1 MESTTA
7 ELTMRIGVF
16 SSLEAADKAV
26 HGLLEAGFTRSEISV
41 ICSDATWQRHFRE
54 FEHQQPAGK
63 NTPLA
68 ATLGGAIGAA
78 LGGLTAV
85 AAGAATGGLALVAAG
100 GAAAWT
106 GGILGGFLGA
116 MMTRGVERE
125 LADFYDQAVR
135 KGKILVAAEAHGP
148 RAPAQLARASE
159 ILAQAGAE
167 PMPLQES

>member
-1 MESTTA
+1 M
-7 ELTMRIGVF
+7 
-16 SSLEAADKAV
+16 
-26 HGLLEAGFTRSEISV
+26 
-41 ICSDATWQRHFRE
+41 ICSDETWQRHFRE

-63 NTPLA
+63 NMPLA
-68 ATLGGAIGAA
+68 ATIGGAIGAT

-135 KGKILVAAEAHGP
+135 KGKILVAAEAHGQDAEP
-148 RAPAQLARASE
+148 RLARAAE
-159 ILAQAGAE
+159 ILAQSGAE

>member
-1 MESTTA
+1 MSSTST

-16 SSLEAADKAV
+16 STLPAADNAV
-26 HGLLEAGFTRSEISV
+26 RELLAAGFSRAEISV
-41 ICSDATWQRHFRE
+41 ICSDETWQRHFRE
-54 FEHQQPAGK
+54 FQHQQPAGK

-68 ATLGGAIGAA
+68 AAVGGAIGAT

-85 AAGAATGGLALVAAG
+85 AAGAASGGLALVAAG

-125 LADFYDQAVR
+125 LADYYDQAVTQ
-135 KGKILVAAEAHGP
+135 GKILVAAEAHGASAG
-148 RAPAQLARASE
+148 RRLAQAAE
-159 ILAQAGAE
+159 VLAQAGAE